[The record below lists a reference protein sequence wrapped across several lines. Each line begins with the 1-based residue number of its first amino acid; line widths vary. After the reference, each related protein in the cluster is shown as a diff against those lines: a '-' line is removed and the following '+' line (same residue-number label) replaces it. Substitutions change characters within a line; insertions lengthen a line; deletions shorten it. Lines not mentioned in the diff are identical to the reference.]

1 MKAATALILLC
12 LLPPLTAQKST
23 SGKWETFA
31 DGSTGH
37 TTEFA
42 GVDGTMIPAYV
53 RKPAG
58 RGPFPVVMLI
68 HRHTWSKEATYELGR
83 STAHPVA
90 DFLAAG
96 WAIYSL
102 DFRPNPPA
110 TLDPREWNDAVR
122 AVLDIGK
129 LPFIDAKRVAVFS
142 GGHGANTWAR
152 AISRVHVR
160 AAVLCAPAALDLIE
174 VSHAI
179 ARHEAVFPQ
188 LPQLIAQLEQRSG
201 VKIDQIEKDPA
212 KYQYDSPLT
221 EAGGVGCPVLIIQGR
236 KDMGSPISVVDTY
249 VARLR
254 AAGKH
259 VETYIPDS
267 AAHAFYFGYPKET
280 PETAVAASRA
290 VSFIRKN
297 FNAGDGQ

>member
-1 MKAATALILLC
+1 MKAAAALVLC
-12 LLPPLTAQKST
+12 LPPPMTAQNSA

-31 DGSTGH
+31 DGSAGR

-53 RKPAG
+53 RKPPG
-58 RGPFPVVMLI
+58 PGPFPVVMLI
-68 HRHTWSKEATYELGR
+68 HRHTYSKEATYEFGR
-83 STAHPVA
+83 STVHPVA

-122 AVLDIGK
+122 AVQTAGK

-142 GGHGANTWAR
+142 GCHGANTWAR
-152 AISRVHVR
+152 AISRVDVC

-174 VSHAI
+174 VSRAI
-179 ARHEAVFPQ
+179 ARGEAVFPQ
-188 LPQLIAQLEQRSG
+188 LLQMIASLEEHSG

-212 KYQYDSPLT
+212 KYHYESALT
-221 EAGGVGCPVLIIQGR
+221 ETGSVRCPVLIIQGR
-236 KDMGSPISVVDTY
+236 NDMGSPISLVDEY

-254 AAGKH
+254 AAGKP

-267 AAHAFYFGYPKET
+267 APHAFYFGYPKAT

-290 VSFIRKN
+290 VSFIRTH
-297 FNAGDGQ
+297 FNSGASQ